1 MYVFQ
6 CYSRIEDSS
15 DPTELEPTFL
25 IRSFILVAQMVKNPP
40 AMQKT
45 QVQSLGHEDTWEKG
59 MAVPSSILTWEPLVQ
74 RNLVGY
80 SPWGRKE
87 SDTTE

>member
-1 MYVFQ
+1 M
-6 CYSRIEDSS
+6 EDSS

-40 AMQKT
+40 AMQET
-45 QVQSLGHEDTWEKG
+45 QVQSLGQEDPREKG
-59 MAVPSSILTWEPLVQ
+59 MAVPCSTLTWEPLGQ